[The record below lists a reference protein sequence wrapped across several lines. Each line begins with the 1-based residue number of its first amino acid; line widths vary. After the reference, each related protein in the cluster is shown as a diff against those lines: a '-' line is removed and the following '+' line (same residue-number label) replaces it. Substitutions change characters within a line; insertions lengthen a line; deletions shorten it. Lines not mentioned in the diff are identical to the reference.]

1 MENPHVFLV
10 NTHSKWVDFTAS
22 YVSFMGGYFREI
34 QVKMFFSPF
43 AIVIIGA
50 CNCQRGWLKYMI
62 WPDESYAHSANGLK
76 LWGLPSLKLTIKAP
90 VFF

>member
-22 YVSFMGGYFREI
+22 YVSFRLRVFQGNPGED
-34 QVKMFFSPF
+34 FFSPF

-62 WPDESYAHSANGLK
+62 CPDESYAHSANGLK